1 MATLG
6 FSTKWPKNMG
16 GGDTLFVPK
25 IWKGLIDNDLAKWA
39 GQHSEYETWADY
51 SLSAEIIDSEYYK
64 WFSGNTVFVREQNA
78 KLHTMRKDPKGL
90 WVPGRKIH
98 MVVFNRTKNRFQF
111 APVLKVKSTQEVS
124 IKYKGADKYPVV
136 TIDNKRFTA
145 NDRYGVEM
153 LREIAFNDGFNS
165 MDHFFMWFNTNDTYK
180 LIHWTDLKY

>member
-6 FSTKWPKNMG
+6 FSTKWPRHMG
-16 GGDTLFVPK
+16 GGDTDFIAK
-25 IWKGLIDNDLAKWA
+25 IWQGLFPLEMSSDEWVPYIKECRDKGLIPPGKN
-39 GQHSEYETWADY
+39 ADEC
-51 SLSAEIIDSEYYK
+51 LEGIIP
-64 WFSGNTVFVREQNA
+64 

-90 WVPGRKIH
+90 WVPGKKIH

-111 APVLKVKSTQEVS
+111 APVLEVKSTQEVS
-124 IKYKGADKYPVV
+124 IKYKGGDKYPVV

-180 LIHWTDLKY
+180 LIQWTDLKY